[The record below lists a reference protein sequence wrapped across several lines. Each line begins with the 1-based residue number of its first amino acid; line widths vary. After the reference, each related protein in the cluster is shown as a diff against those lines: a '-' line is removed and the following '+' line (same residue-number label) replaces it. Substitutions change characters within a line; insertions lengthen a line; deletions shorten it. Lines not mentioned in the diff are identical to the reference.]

1 MDYEKA
7 CLILGIE
14 PKFTRDM
21 LKRAYYRQALHWHP
35 DKNKHPDATKQFVR
49 IGEAYSF
56 LESRNKWSDTK
67 PESDYVTIVKR
78 CVKYFMPEAE
88 WDDLFFD
95 TTIRGIVNNCEK
107 LSLQL
112 FERMGKDKAIEVF
125 DVLSKHQ
132 AIFGIPEGV
141 ILGMKAIL
149 KTKVRDD
156 NIIVLN
162 PSIDDLLMDK
172 IYKLELNGKD
182 FYVPLWHHE
191 VVFDMSGNDIIVKC
205 VPELDSCMHVDN
217 RNNIYC
223 KFIGSI
229 TDVLKDG
236 KAQIKLGSRTFSID
250 ADKLSIKEDQTYTL
264 RGQGMLL
271 VDNDHLYSTKFRGNI
286 IASIKLL

>member
-1 MDYEKA
+1 MDYEEA
-7 CLILGIE
+7 CLVLGLE
-14 PKFTRDM
+14 AKFTRDM
-21 LKRAYYRQALHWHP
+21 LKRAYYKQALHWHP

-49 IGEAYSF
+49 IGEAHSF
-56 LESRNKWSDTK
+56 LEARNKWSDAK
-67 PESDYVTIVKR
+67 PESDYIAIIKR
-78 CVKYFMPEAE
+78 CVKYFMPGAE

-132 AIFGIPEGV
+132 AIFGIPEDV

-149 KTKVRDD
+149 KTKLRDD

-205 VPELDSCMHVDN
+205 IPELDSLIHVDN
-217 RNNIYC
+217 RNDIYC
-223 KFIGSI
+223 EFSSSI
-229 TDVLKDG
+229 TDALKDG
-236 KAQIKLGSRTFSID
+236 KIQIKLGSRTFSID
-250 ADKLSIKEDQTYTL
+250 ADKLRVKRDQTYIL